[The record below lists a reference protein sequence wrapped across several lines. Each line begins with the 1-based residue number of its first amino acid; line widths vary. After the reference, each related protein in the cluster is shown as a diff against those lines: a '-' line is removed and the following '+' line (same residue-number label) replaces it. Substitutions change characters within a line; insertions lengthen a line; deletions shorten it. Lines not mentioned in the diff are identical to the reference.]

1 MVDISLR
8 YECGE
13 CVERQQKWLRTDIVA
28 RNWLRRSQAKKK
40 KNLERN
46 AHLRQQNQTCKQSQ
60 WHRTTKGRKQ
70 EARRFEQN
78 QALVEHTPRISCASV
93 CVYCCCW
100 VLLILLV
107 CFLRVVVV
115 VFFDLLLLCFEP
127 TYSLVTSVPCI
138 CKRWVANVTFV
149 CDWLHCSTY
158 MFHSFFFLFYVWL
171 SSTCYAYTHTFS
183 RTQQKHPNKSKDI
196 WPTDYSQTRVP

>member
-1 MVDISLR
+1 MLIS
-8 YECGE
+8 
-13 CVERQQKWLRTDIVA
+13 VSRT
-28 RNWLRRSQAKKK
+28 RRVNSHSDTVRLKEGNK
-40 KNLERN
+40 
-46 AHLRQQNQTCKQSQ
+46 
-60 WHRTTKGRKQ
+60 KQ
-70 EARRFEQN
+70 EGLNKIKHSLSIPLELAELRF
-78 QALVEHTPRISCASV
+78 V
-93 CVYCCCW
+93 CCCW
-100 VLLILLV
+100 VLLMLLV
-107 CFLRVVVV
+107 WFLVV
-115 VFFDLLLLCFEP
+115 VFVFELLLLCFEP